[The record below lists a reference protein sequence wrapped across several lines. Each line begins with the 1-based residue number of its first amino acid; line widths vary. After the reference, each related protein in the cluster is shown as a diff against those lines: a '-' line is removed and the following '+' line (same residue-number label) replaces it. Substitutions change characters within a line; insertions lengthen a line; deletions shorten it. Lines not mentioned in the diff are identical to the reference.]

1 MGESNPVGVAV
12 SFSGVLESK
21 IDQLIA
27 VTGRIDYATS
37 ELNPALLIKIAN
49 AYRNAGAVHRASLR
63 PHGLWGFKNPRQIF
77 MLPIIELVFPSARFV
92 HLIRDGRDM
101 VISNN
106 KTQARKYFRT
116 LFGSSYDESV
126 EQTAH
131 FWAKTNLEVYA
142 YGTAKMG
149 SRFAVVRIEDL
160 CGPDREVHIAKLA
173 RAIGLDLDKAV

>member
-1 MGESNPVGVAV
+1 
-12 SFSGVLESK
+12 
-21 IDQLIA
+21 
-27 VTGRIDYATS
+27 
-37 ELNPALLIKIAN
+37 
-49 AYRNAGAVHRASLR
+49 
-63 PHGLWGFKNPRQIF
+63 
-77 MLPIIELVFPSARFV
+77 
-92 HLIRDGRDM
+92 M

-173 RAIGLDLDKAV
+173 RAIGLDLDKAVEQADTFRVPDSFGRGRAIAVDSLSSPVREEFNEALARFGYA